1 LAEGETAV
9 ATHGGESVETRG
21 ATVEAAIAA
30 GLAELGAGG
39 DEVSVEVLARPAAAL
54 PGERVSGTNEARVR
68 LTRLDEHTLRGRGI
82 LVDLLERM
90 GIAARVT
97 VRRAAPGPED
107 APSASVLD
115 IAGDDLGV
123 LIGWR
128 GETLRALQT
137 VVNLMMGEEESAT
150 GRRLILD
157 VERYRQRREEHV
169 RELALRLANRVKRT
183 GQRYTLDP
191 MHAYERRAI
200 HLALAEDEGVTTES
214 IGREPAR
221 RVVINPTGPAQ
232 PDLPELPDRF
242 GRPPRRPFGAGGGR
256 DVRSGRG
263 GVVGGGRP
271 RWSRV

>member
-1 LAEGETAV
+1 MEEEGRGVE
-9 ATHGGESVETRG
+9 ATG

-30 GLAELGAGG
+30 GLAELGVGA
-39 DEVSVEVLARPAAAL
+39 DQVSVEVLARPAQVL
-54 PGERVSGTNEARVR
+54 PGERVSGGSEARVR
-68 LTRLDEHTLRGRGI
+68 VVRLDDHTIRGRAI

-90 GIAARVT
+90 GIPARVT
-97 VRRAAPGPED
+97 VRRAAPTPD
-107 APSASVLD
+107 APPPPPVLD
-115 IAGDDLGV
+115 IAGDDLGL

-137 VVNLMMGEEESAT
+137 VVNLMMGDAEEPGA
-150 GRRLILD
+150 RRVILD
-157 VERYRQRREEHV
+157 VERYRARREDQV

-200 HLALAEDEGVTTES
+200 HVTLAGDSGVRTES

-221 RVVINPTGPAQ
+221 RVVIHPTGPAQ

-242 GRPPRRPFGAGGGR
+242 GRGPRRDGPGGREHGRGGGGAPGGGGR
-256 DVRSGRG
+256 S
-263 GVVGGGRP
+263 
-271 RWSRV
+271 RWSRP